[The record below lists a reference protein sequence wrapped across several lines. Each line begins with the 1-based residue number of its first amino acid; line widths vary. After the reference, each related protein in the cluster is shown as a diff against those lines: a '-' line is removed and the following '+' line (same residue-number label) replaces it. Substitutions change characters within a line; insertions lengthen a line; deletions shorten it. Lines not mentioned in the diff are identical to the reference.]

1 MWQAN
6 NAGIAHIGVQIKRN
20 AITIFDDCLIGNFAN
35 AEFRPL
41 QIGKNTAW
49 RAGFGFKR
57 PNGINAHTLFFACA
71 MRKIQPEDIYAS
83 GH

>member
-1 MWQAN
+1 MRQAN
-6 NAGIAHIGVQIKRN
+6 NAGIAHIGFQIKSN
-20 AITIFDDCLIGNFAN
+20 AITIFDDCLISNFTN
-35 AEFRPL
+35 AKFRPL

-57 PNGINAHTLFFACA
+57 PNGINARALFFACA
-71 MRKIQPEDIYAS
+71 MRKIQPKDIHTS

>member
-1 MWQAN
+1 MRQAY
-6 NAGIAHIGVQIKRN
+6 NAGIAHISVQIKPN
-20 AITIFDDCLIGNFAN
+20 AITIFDDCLIGNFTN

-49 RAGFGFKR
+49 RASFGFKR
-57 PNGINAHTLFFACA
+57 PNGINARTLFFACA
-71 MRKIQPEDIYAS
+71 MRKIQPEDIHAS